1 MRLNVES
8 GERGGEWYGRCALVR
23 RATGSEGSKVSPLT
37 AITVV
42 PDISG
47 G

>member
-8 GERGGEWYGRCALVR
+8 GERGGERNGRCTLVKS
-23 RATGSEGSKVSPLT
+23 AAGSKGSKVSPLT